1 MGLFEDH
8 ILDEVL
14 GDDVLLLHLTVLLL
28 LAHDDTLALGQEQD
42 AAAGDGLGV
51 AVVDVGHTDAGEAY
65 LEDAK
70 AFDAHLC
77 PSSK

>member
-28 LAHDDTLALGQEQD
+28 LAHDDTLAFGQEQD

-51 AVVDVGHTDAGEAY
+51 AVVDVGHTDAGEAH
-65 LEDAK
+65 LEDAQ
-70 AFDAHLC
+70 AFYADLLAQ
-77 PSSK
+77 SF